1 MIVVSDTSA
10 ITALPG
16 IGRIG
21 LLHELFSRVL
31 IPPAVERELLA
42 FHDSLPSFVRVEP
55 LLDQATLLRL
65 QPLLDEGEAEAIA
78 LAKMQQ
84 PDWLLMD
91 EARGRAIA
99 EREGL
104 RVIGLAGSLV
114 IAKRQGFVK
123 SVTEL
128 LDALERESGFYLS
141 KRIRAEVLKSAGE

>member
-1 MIVVSDTSA
+1 MS
-10 ITALPG
+10 

-21 LLHELFSRVL
+21 LLHELFGTVL

-42 FHDSLPSFVRVEP
+42 FHDSLPSSIRVEP

-78 LAKMQQ
+78 LAKVQR

-91 EARGRAIA
+91 EARGRTIA
-99 EREGL
+99 EKEGL
-104 RVIGLAGSLV
+104 RVIGLAGALV
-114 IAKRQGFVK
+114 IGKRHGFVK

-128 LDALERESGFYLS
+128 LDAIERESGFYLS
-141 KRIRAEVLKSAGE
+141 KQIRAEVLKSAGE